1 VAISQCLL
9 AVSQQNL
16 LFNFLTRHFFLSSI
30 FDHFHN
36 FHDPKN
42 ILLYCLL
49 VICQNERTDH
59 LLLNSI
65 LFFNQHLNVGKF
77 HLKNLHFEQKA
88 EKI

>member
-1 VAISQCLL
+1 MS
-9 AVSQQNL
+9 
-16 LFNFLTRHFFLSSI
+16 
-30 FDHFHN
+30 
-36 FHDPKN
+36 
-42 ILLYCLL
+42 
-49 VICQNERTDH
+49 NERTDH